1 MVNLKERGNL
11 EDLGVREQGQVR
23 DVVNTVMNHRVA

>member
-1 MVNLKERGNL
+1 VVNLKERGNL
-11 EDLGVREQGQVR
+11 EDLGVREHGQVR